1 MLNRVHYLLAAALP
15 ALVACASSGSSEGEQ
30 APSPYSPVITRAEL
44 QDAGVRNAYEAVER
58 LRPRWL
64 TVRGMRS
71 FNIETEIVVFQD
83 RMFLGGL
90 DLLRTIGIEGIYE
103 LRYLD
108 GSTASASLPGLGG
121 RHVEGA
127 IVIYMSPPG

>member
-1 MLNRVHYLLAAALP
+1 MLNRVQYLLAAALP
-15 ALVACASSGSSEGEQ
+15 ALVACASSSPEGEEG
-30 APSPYSPVITRAEL
+30 PNPYSNVITRAEL
-44 QDAGVRNAYEAVER
+44 QDVGVRNAFEAVER

-71 FNIETEIVVFQD
+71 FNVETEIVVFQD

-108 GSTASASLPGLGG
+108 GPTASATLPGLGG

>member
-15 ALVACASSGSSEGEQ
+15 VLVACASSGSNEGEQ
-30 APSPYSPVITRAEL
+30 GPSPYSPVITRAEL
-44 QDAGVRNAYEAVER
+44 QEVGVRNAFEAVER

-71 FNIETEIVVFQD
+71 FNVETEIVVFQD

-90 DLLRTIGIEGIYE
+90 DVLRGIGVEGIYE
-103 LRYLD
+103 MRYMD
-108 GSTASASLPGLGG
+108 GATASATLPGLGG

-127 IVIYMSPPG
+127 IVIFMSPPG